1 MIEIMKF
8 NVEKLKELARPMNEK
23 EQNAMNFRQENA
35 DWLRLSAEIALKI
48 RKILRQKEIS
58 QVQFASKLGVTPA
71 QVSKYLSGEVNF
83 ELKTISKLQS
93 VLEENLI
100 DVNLS
105 NYTETSIEQRL
116 TTHVVVMAYSNK
128 SMPVRSYSKIG
139 EELCFKNQKLI
150 S

>member
-1 MIEIMKF
+1 MKF

>member
-83 ELKTISKLQS
+83 ELKKWVTPKRNNVSWIFA
-93 VLEENLI
+93 I
-100 DVNLS
+100 
-105 NYTETSIEQRL
+105 
-116 TTHVVVMAYSNK
+116 
-128 SMPVRSYSKIG
+128 
-139 EELCFKNQKLI
+139 
-150 S
+150 

>member
-1 MIEIMKF
+1 MIL

>member
-116 TTHVVVMAYSNK
+116 TTHVVVMAYYNK

>member
-1 MIEIMKF
+1 MKF

-105 NYTETSIEQRL
+105 NYTDTSIEQRL

-128 SMPVRSYSKIG
+128 SKPVRSYSKIG